1 MGLGL
6 SPIFLMGTLQQRVRK
21 RLAQVSPGLPDFLP
35 SLLGLLALLPEVS
48 CHLARGCPGLC
59 PLGGKGGLTV
69 TSEADCSGVTC
80 QEPWTKIWQAGVG
93 SQPWPA
99 RL

>member
-35 SLLGLLALLPEVS
+35 SLLGLLALKL
-48 CHLARGCPGLC
+48 
-59 PLGGKGGLTV
+59 
-69 TSEADCSGVTC
+69 
-80 QEPWTKIWQAGVG
+80 
-93 SQPWPA
+93 
-99 RL
+99 